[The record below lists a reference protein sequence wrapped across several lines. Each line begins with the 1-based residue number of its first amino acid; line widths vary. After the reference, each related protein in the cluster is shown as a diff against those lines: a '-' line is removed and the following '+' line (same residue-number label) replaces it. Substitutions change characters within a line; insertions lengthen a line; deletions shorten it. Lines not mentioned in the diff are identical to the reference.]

1 MLPKSTHMAIAVTS
15 LSKIAVLI
23 LLLQK
28 PKYGY
33 ELMKDMRE
41 KFGYKV
47 SAGQIYPFLSGLVR
61 AKLVVVSKKGQRDK
75 KVYTLTPTG
84 SAFANKAL
92 HSFEE
97 LIELA
102 IAKKLRQCAHCGCKV
117 FGNSYSEKINGKK
130 LHFCCGSCANAF
142 KTIERGI

>member
-1 MLPKSTHMAIAVTS
+1 MAITVTS

-28 PKYGY
+28 PRHGY

-47 SAGQIYPFLSGLVR
+47 SSGQIYPFLSSLVR
-61 AKLVVVSKKGQRDK
+61 AKLVLVSKKGQRDK
-75 KVYTLTPTG
+75 KVYALTSTG

-102 IAKKLRQCAHCGCKV
+102 IAKKIHQCAHCGCKV

-130 LHFCCGSCANAF
+130 LYFCCGSCANAF
-142 KTIERGI
+142 KAVKR